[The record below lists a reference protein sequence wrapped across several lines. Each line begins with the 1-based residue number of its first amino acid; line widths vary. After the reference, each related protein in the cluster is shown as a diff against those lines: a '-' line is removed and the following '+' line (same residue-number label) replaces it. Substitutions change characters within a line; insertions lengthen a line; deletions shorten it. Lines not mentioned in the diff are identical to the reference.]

1 MFTGIIQR
9 LGVVESIESKS
20 DFAVLYIDL
29 LDLSRSVAVGDSV
42 SVNGVCLTVTS
53 LDDSKIGFDVMGIT
67 LKNTNLGNLVAGDSV
82 NLELPMTLDG
92 FVGGHMVQGHI
103 DEVGKIL
110 DIEQLTQWKRV
121 RISMSE
127 YLSKYVVV
135 RGSIAVD
142 GVSLTVSAAADLW
155 FEVSLIPAT
164 LDHTVLGTKGI
175 GDTVNLESDIIARH
189 LEKLV
194 KS

>member
-20 DFAVLYIDL
+20 DLAVLYIDL

-110 DIEQLTQWKRV
+110 DIEQLTQWKRM

-127 YLSKYVVV
+127 YFSKYVVV

>member
-20 DFAVLYIDL
+20 DFSVLYIDL
-29 LDLSRSVAVGDSV
+29 LDLSRNVAVGDSV
-42 SVNGVCLTVTS
+42 CVNGVCLTVTS
-53 LDDSKIGFDVMGIT
+53 LDDSRVEFDVMGVT
-67 LKNTNLGNLVAGDSV
+67 LNNTNLGKLVAGDSV
-82 NLELPMTLDG
+82 NLELPLTLDG
-92 FVGGHMVQGHI
+92 FVGGHMVQGHV

-110 DIEQLTQWKRV
+110 DIEQLTQWKRM

-142 GVSLTVSAAADLW
+142 GVSLTVSAVADSW

-175 GDTVNLESDIIARH
+175 GDTLNLESDIIARH
-189 LEKLV
+189 IEKLV
-194 KS
+194 KT

>member
-1 MFTGIIQR
+1 M
-9 LGVVESIESKS
+9 KS
-20 DFAVLYIDL
+20 DFAVLGIDL
-29 LDLSRSVAVGDSV
+29 LDLSVNVAVGDSV

-53 LDDSKIGFDVMGIT
+53 IHGSEVRFDVMGVT
-67 LKNTNLGNLVAGDSV
+67 LHNTNLGKLNVGDSV
-82 NLELPMTLDG
+82 NLELPMTLAS

-103 DEVGKIL
+103 DEVGEIL
-110 DIEQLTQWKRV
+110 DIEQLTEWKRM
-121 RISMSE
+121 RIS
-127 YLSKYVVV
+127 LSANLNKYVVV

-142 GVSLTVSAAADLW
+142 GVSLTISACADSW

-164 LDHTVLGTKGI
+164 LDNTVLGIKSI

-194 KS
+194 TA

>member
-1 MFTGIIQR
+1 VFTGIIQR

-110 DIEQLTQWKRV
+110 DIEQLTQWKRM

>member
-9 LGVVESIESKS
+9 LGIVESIESKS

-67 LKNTNLGNLVAGDSV
+67 LKNTNLGNLVAGDLV
-82 NLELPMTLDG
+82 NLELPMTLNG

-110 DIEQLTQWKRV
+110 DIEQLTQWKRM
-121 RISMSE
+121 RISMTE
-127 YLSKYVVV
+127 YLSKFVVV

-142 GVSLTVSAAADLW
+142 GVSLTVSAAAELW

>member
-110 DIEQLTQWKRV
+110 DIEQLTQWKRM

>member
-9 LGVVESIESKS
+9 LGVVRSKEMKS
-20 DFAVLYIDL
+20 DFAVLGIDL
-29 LDLSRSVAVGDSV
+29 LDLSVNVAVGDSV

-53 LDDSKIGFDVMGIT
+53 IHGSEVRFDVMGVT
-67 LKNTNLGNLVAGDSV
+67 LHNTNLGKLNVGDSV
-82 NLELPMTLDG
+82 NLELPMTLAS

-103 DEVGKIL
+103 DEVGEIL
-110 DIEQLTQWKRV
+110 DIEQLTEWKRM
-121 RISMSE
+121 RIS
-127 YLSKYVVV
+127 LSANLNKYVVV

-142 GVSLTVSAAADLW
+142 GVSLTISACADSW

-164 LDHTVLGTKGI
+164 LDNTVLGIKSI

-194 KS
+194 KA

>member
-20 DFAVLYIDL
+20 DFSVLYIDL
-29 LDLSRSVAVGDSV
+29 LDLSRNVAVGDSV
-42 SVNGVCLTVTS
+42 CVNGVCLTVTS
-53 LDDSKIGFDVMGIT
+53 LDDSRVEFDVMGVT
-67 LKNTNLGNLVAGDSV
+67 LNNTNLGKLVAGDSV
-82 NLELPMTLDG
+82 NLELPLKLDG
-92 FVGGHMVQGHI
+92 FVGGHMVQGHV

-110 DIEQLTQWKRV
+110 DIEQLTQWKRM

-142 GVSLTVSAAADLW
+142 GVSLTVSAVADSW

-175 GDTVNLESDIIARH
+175 GDTLNLESDIIARH
-189 LEKLV
+189 IEKLV
-194 KS
+194 KT

>member
-1 MFTGIIQR
+1 M
-9 LGVVESIESKS
+9 
-20 DFAVLYIDL
+20 
-29 LDLSRSVAVGDSV
+29 
-42 SVNGVCLTVTS
+42 NGVCLTVTS

-110 DIEQLTQWKRV
+110 DIEQLTQWKRM

>member
-110 DIEQLTQWKRV
+110 DIEQLTQWKRM

-127 YLSKYVVV
+127 YFSKYVVV

>member
-1 MFTGIIQR
+1 VFTGIIQR

-92 FVGGHMVQGHI
+92 FVGGHMVQGH
-103 DEVGKIL
+103 
-110 DIEQLTQWKRV
+110 R
-121 RISMSE
+121 R
-127 YLSKYVVV
+127 
-135 RGSIAVD
+135 
-142 GVSLTVSAAADLW
+142 
-155 FEVSLIPAT
+155 
-164 LDHTVLGTKGI
+164 GI
-175 GDTVNLESDIIARH
+175 GLRNS
-189 LEKLV
+189 
-194 KS
+194 S

>member
-20 DFAVLYIDL
+20 DFAVLNIDP

-53 LDDSKIGFDVMGIT
+53 LDDSQIGFDVMGIT

-110 DIEQLTQWKRV
+110 DIEQLTQWKRM